1 MKNVKA
7 LLINILWLT
16 GTSLLIRVV
25 GVGFQ
30 VYLSNTIGAEG
41 IGLFSLILS
50 VHTLF
55 ITFALSG
62 IRLAVTRLV
71 SEELGVSNPSGARA
85 ALRRCV
91 VYAAAFGL
99 LASLALFFGA
109 PAIGTHWIG
118 NTKSILSLRLLALSL
133 PFMGLS
139 SVFCGYFTAV
149 RKASRC
155 AIAQIIEQIVR
166 MGIIVAILV
175 LIAPRGL
182 ELACASVVAGSVLS
196 EFTMFLFL
204 ALLYFFEKKRATKRA
219 PSSRRLTRRMLSIAL
234 PVAVSSYFRTA
245 LSTLEHMLIP
255 RALKRSGS
263 SESAALRGYG
273 IVHGMVFPVLLLP
286 TCLLYSLA
294 DLLVPELSESHA
306 RGEKLHLRYIIE
318 RVFHT
323 SFLFIVF
330 VMATFFFF
338 ADELGQVIYAQV
350 DISYYL
356 RLFAPLIL
364 LMYADIVIDG
374 ILKGLGQQFSCM
386 VINVVDSGVSVLLIL
401 LLVPRY
407 GVMGYVMVI
416 MIGEGLNFALSLA
429 RLFRVAEFKLPIK
442 RLLLMIL
449 AASAAALISS
459 TLCAPLPLSGVS
471 AAAVPIVL
479 SLLFY
484 LLLCR
489 LLSAIRR
496 EEFQW
501 FRTLFRR

>member
-1 MKNVKA
+1 
-7 LLINILWLT
+7 
-16 GTSLLIRVV
+16 
-25 GVGFQ
+25 
-30 VYLSNTIGAEG
+30 
-41 IGLFSLILS
+41 
-50 VHTLF
+50 
-55 ITFALSG
+55 
-62 IRLAVTRLV
+62 
-71 SEELGVSNPSGARA
+71 
-85 ALRRCV
+85 
-91 VYAAAFGL
+91 
-99 LASLALFFGA
+99 
-109 PAIGTHWIG
+109 
-118 NTKSILSLRLLALSL
+118 
-133 PFMGLS
+133 
-139 SVFCGYFTAV
+139 
-149 RKASRC
+149 
-155 AIAQIIEQIVR
+155 
-166 MGIIVAILV
+166 
-175 LIAPRGL
+175 
-182 ELACASVVAGSVLS
+182 
-196 EFTMFLFL
+196 
-204 ALLYFFEKKRATKRA
+204 
-219 PSSRRLTRRMLSIAL
+219 
-234 PVAVSSYFRTA
+234 
-245 LSTLEHMLIP
+245 
-255 RALKRSGS
+255 
-263 SESAALRGYG
+263 
-273 IVHGMVFPVLLLP
+273 
-286 TCLLYSLA
+286 
-294 DLLVPELSESHA
+294 
-306 RGEKLHLRYIIE
+306 
-318 RVFHT
+318 
-323 SFLFIVF
+323 
-330 VMATFFFF
+330 MATFFFF

-501 FRTLFRR
+501 FRTLLRR